1 MVVSTYSMT
10 SPGFGPQLKQ
20 SSANGYAPIQRIV
33 RSRWTFIVLQTL
45 DLITTLAAF
54 RAGAFEI
61 NPLVAHLTV
70 YFGRLGGLIVSKAA
84 AVLIALGVRRLLWV
98 VNIFYICVV
107 CWNIIVLVLLY
118 LRLPVPGNN

>member
-10 SPGFGPQLKQ
+10 SSGFGPQLEQ
-20 SSANGYAPIQRIV
+20 SSANRYAPIQRIV
-33 RSRWTFIVLQTL
+33 RSRWTFLVLQTL

-70 YFGRLGGLIVSKAA
+70 YFGRLGGLLVSKAA
-84 AVLIALGVRRLLWV
+84 ALLIALGVRRLLWV

-107 CWNIIVLVLLY
+107 FWNIIVLVLLY
-118 LRLPVPGNN
+118 LRLPVAGIN

>member
-1 MVVSTYSMT
+1 MT
-10 SPGFGPQLKQ
+10 SPGFGPQLEQ
-20 SSANGYAPIQRIV
+20 SSGNRYAPIQRIV

-54 RAGAFEI
+54 RAGAFEV

-118 LRLPVPGNN
+118 LRLPVAGNN